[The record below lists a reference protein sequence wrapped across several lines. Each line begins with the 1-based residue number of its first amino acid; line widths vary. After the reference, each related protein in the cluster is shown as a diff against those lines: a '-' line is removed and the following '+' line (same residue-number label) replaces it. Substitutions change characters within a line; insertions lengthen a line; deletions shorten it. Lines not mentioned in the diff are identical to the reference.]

1 MTDKRNHC
9 NNDFNLD
16 RMSCG
21 AKPTDDLRH
30 EIAEDE
36 SDRAIRER
44 VDAGAQEIKSQKL
57 KEEGREFSCFQPTA
71 PPSCSKRE

>member
-1 MTDKRNHC
+1 
-9 NNDFNLD
+9 
-16 RMSCG
+16 MSCG

-57 KEEGREFSCFQPTA
+57 NEGHFHASGRRRRHRARSGNELGD
-71 PPSCSKRE
+71 